1 MALRTIDGILLKDM
15 VTAGAA
21 LLEKNRQAVDQ
32 LNVFPVPD
40 GDTGTNMSQTM
51 NSAVREMNGHE
62 MGAAGDVLKAVARG
76 ALKGARGN
84 SGVILSQ
91 ILRGFAKAS
100 EGVEN
105 IDANVL
111 RNMLL
116 KGSETAYKAIMKPK
130 EGTILTVIRV
140 ISEDVDAAF
149 RPDWDLIDM
158 MKFILKSGDAILR
171 RTTDM
176 LPALKQ
182 AGVVDSGGKGLC
194 IVLTGFLSA
203 MQGEHVDNA
212 LVAAEQMTLPGDF
225 VDDHDALE
233 EITYGYCTEFIVSH
247 PNEDCTDDAVTRF
260 RNRLSKIGDCVV
272 VVYDGEVV
280 KVHVHTNDP
289 GKAIQMGLSLGEL
302 DSIKVDNMMEEFRER
317 MEKKLKAHAVEL
329 KEYGMVS
336 ISLGDGLTTI
346 FKDLGVDAVVDGG
359 QTMNPSIDDIMQ
371 AVEKIPAKNV
381 FVLPNNSNVILAADQ
396 AAQIITDKNVM
407 VVPTRSVPQGIS
419 AAVAFMPDL
428 SPADNL
434 QSMKE
439 AARHVKTGQVTF
451 AVRDTTLDGAEIHQ
465 GDIMGMS
472 DGKIVSIGSD
482 ISAVSQDLLRGMVD
496 DETELITVFYGAD
509 TTEENAQA
517 LADKLGE
524 LFPDCDVEVH
534 AGGQPLYY
542 YLFSVE

>member
-15 VTAGAA
+15 ITAGAA

-100 EGVEN
+100 EGVED
-105 IDANVL
+105 IDATVL

-212 LVAAEQMTLPGDF
+212 VVATEQMTLPGDF
-225 VDDHDALE
+225 VDDHEALE
-233 EITYGYCTEFIVSH
+233 EITFGYCTEFIVSH
-247 PNEDCTDDAVTRF
+247 PNEDCTDDAVSRF

-317 MEKKLKAHAVEL
+317 MEKKLKAREVEL

-336 ISLGDGLTTI
+336 ISLGDGLATI
-346 FKDLGVDAVVDGG
+346 FKDLGVDVIVDGG

-371 AVEKIPAKNV
+371 AVEKTPAKNV

-419 AAVAFMPDL
+419 AAVAFMPDF
-428 SPADNL
+428 SPADNFE
-434 QSMKE
+434 SMKE

-465 GDIMGMS
+465 GDIMGLN

-496 DETELITVFYGAD
+496 DESELITVFYGAD
-509 TTEENAQA
+509 TTEEAAQA
-517 LADKLGE
+517 LAGKLGE
-524 LFPDCDVEVH
+524 MFPDCDVEVH
-534 AGGQPLYY
+534 PGGQPLYY

>member
-1 MALRTIDGILLKDM
+1 LALRTIDGILLKDM
-15 VTAGAA
+15 ITAGAA

-100 EGVEN
+100 EGVED
-105 IDANVL
+105 IDATVL

-212 LVAAEQMTLPGDF
+212 VVATEQMTLPGDF
-225 VDDHDALE
+225 VDDHESLE
-233 EITYGYCTEFIVSH
+233 EITFGYCTEFIVSH
-247 PNEDCTDDAVTRF
+247 PNEDCNDDAVSRF

-317 MEKKLKAHAVEL
+317 MEKKLKAREVEL

-336 ISLGDGLTTI
+336 ISLGDGLATI
-346 FKDLGVDAVVDGG
+346 FKDLGVDVIVDGG

-371 AVEKIPAKNV
+371 AVEKTPAKNV

-419 AAVAFMPDL
+419 AAVAFMPDF
-428 SPADNL
+428 SPADNFE
-434 QSMKE
+434 SMKE

-465 GDIMGMS
+465 GDIMGLN
-472 DGKIVSIGSD
+472 DGKIVSIGND

-496 DETELITVFYGAD
+496 DESELITVFYGAD
-509 TTEENAQA
+509 TAEEAAQA
-517 LADKLGE
+517 LAGKLGE
-524 LFPDCDVEVH
+524 MFPDCDVEVH
-534 AGGQPLYY
+534 PGGQPLYY

>member
-465 GDIMGMS
+465 GDIMGLS
-472 DGKIVSIGSD
+472 DGKILSIGSD

>member
-15 VTAGAA
+15 ITAGAA

-100 EGVEN
+100 EGVED
-105 IDANVL
+105 IDATVL

-212 LVAAEQMTLPGDF
+212 VVATEQMTLPGDF
-225 VDDHDALE
+225 VDDHESLE
-233 EITYGYCTEFIVSH
+233 EITFGYCTEFIVSH
-247 PNEDCTDDAVTRF
+247 PNEDCNDDAVSRF

-317 MEKKLKAHAVEL
+317 MEKKLKAREVEL

-336 ISLGDGLTTI
+336 ISLGDGLATI
-346 FKDLGVDAVVDGG
+346 FKDLGVDVIVDGG

-371 AVEKIPAKNV
+371 AVEKTPAKNV

-419 AAVAFMPDL
+419 AAVAFMPDF
-428 SPADNL
+428 SPADNFE
-434 QSMKE
+434 SMKE

-465 GDIMGMS
+465 GDIMGLN
-472 DGKIVSIGSD
+472 DGKIVSIGND

-496 DETELITVFYGAD
+496 DESELITVFYGAD
-509 TTEENAQA
+509 TAEEAAQA
-517 LADKLGE
+517 LAGKLGE
-524 LFPDCDVEVH
+524 MFPDCDVEVH
-534 AGGQPLYY
+534 PGGQPLYY